1 MQVYENDFGKINHDS
16 VTRYTIENDHGVRM
30 SVLNYGGIWQEYSI
44 PTKNGQFN
52 LLLAGDSMADYLKA
66 GYSIG
71 QLIGPVANRTK
82 NAEFEIDG
90 KTYHIQKNEGNNNIH
105 SGDKGWQNHFWDA
118 EAKVFKDSG
127 QVVLHQ
133 TFSPDNDGMPATT
146 DIYVVYTL
154 DNLDRVTIDL
164 YGQSDGPTLFNP
176 TSHTYW
182 NLSDTDKTIEGQN
195 LTINSNYHLAVNSEK
210 LPTGELIT
218 NAGQGYDFK
227 NGNSLKAALSEMNK
241 TKEKGYD
248 DFFVVKP
255 SSTYGYEP
263 IAILSDPK
271 SGREMRMYS
280 DRNALIMFSANGL
293 PDDASLNHTGNWAAL
308 ALEAQN
314 LPDATNYPEFGDITL
329 RPLAPVHHQI
339 HYEIKY

>member
-1 MQVYENDFGKINHDS
+1 MQIYEKEFGKVNNNS

-30 SVLNYGGIWQEYSI
+30 SVLNYGGIWQEYSV
-44 PTKNGQFN
+44 PTDDGNFN
-52 LLLAGDSMADYLKA
+52 LLLAANSIEDYLEA

-82 NAEFEIDG
+82 NAEFKIDG
-90 KTYHIQKNEGNNNIH
+90 KTYQLQKNEGNNNLH
-105 SGDKGWQNHFWDA
+105 SGDKGWQNHFWEA
-118 EAKVFKDSG
+118 EAKVFKDRG
-127 QVVLHQ
+127 QVVLHR
-133 TFSPDNDGMPATT
+133 TFSPDDDGLPAST

-154 DNLDRVTIDL
+154 NDLDQVTIDL

-182 NLSDTDKTIEGQN
+182 NLSDTDKTVEGQN
-195 LTINSNYHLAVNSEK
+195 LTINSNYHLAVNKEK
-210 LPTGELIT
+210 IPTGQLIPNT
-218 NAGQGYDFK
+218 GKSYDFK
-227 NGNSLKAALSEMNK
+227 NQNSLKAALAEMSK
-241 TKEKGYD
+241 TPENGYD

-255 SSTYGYEP
+255 SSTYGYQP

-280 DRNALIMFSANGL
+280 DRNALVMFSANGL
-293 PDDASLNHTGNWAAL
+293 PETAPLNHSGNWSAL

-314 LPDATNYPEFGDITL
+314 LPDATDYPEFGDITL
-329 RPLAPVHHQI
+329 RPLAPVHHRI